1 MDVLIVVPPLVPQ
14 DDTGDDASPDFE
26 RRRLVSPAEPLTVAA
41 DLRRHGHRVRLFDIG
56 VFGPEW
62 KTALLRRLRDDPPEV
77 VAAVQSILTFA
88 TAQDWD
94 GAELFDLVRA
104 IQPDV
109 VTVLTGAEP
118 TNKPGRAVA
127 AGICDYSVRGEVDLV
142 LSELLAAVSS
152 GRAPDDVAGV
162 SWRDDKGAVHGAPD
176 YPAVDLADLPMP
188 AYDLLDADHRD
199 AYARVLERG
208 KIRYPEKSPRYRD
221 IMTSRSCVLRCSYC
235 SVAHLRGPRQKYR
248 RKSLERILDEVE
260 QALEQGIE
268 EIHFF
273 DDLFASEEA
282 QIFAFTEAIARRNLR
297 FPWFVAQGMP
307 LWPLSRDALA
317 AMAETGM
324 YRIICPFE
332 SGNDRVLREVA
343 GKIHSSV
350 AHHSDVARWARE
362 AGLEVI
368 GMFVVGMPG
377 ESRAEILDTIAFA
390 EEHPEID
397 YNVFSIAT
405 PMEGT
410 RMMNKLRQ
418 SGRFDDKEV
427 LDKVIKRTVALYRT
441 EHFTEVELGV
451 IRCFDWDRINFSDP
465 ARRRRYARMVGVSEA
480 ELDHMRA
487 HSRASF
493 ERFFPG
499 YDGPKSFRELFAE
512 PERFAETVPV
522 IPDRLY

>member
-1 MDVLIVVPPLVPQ
+1 MDVLIAVPPLVPQ
-14 DDTGDDASPDFE
+14 DGAGDDGSPDFE
-26 RRRLVSPAEPLTVAA
+26 RRRLVSPAEPVTVAA

-56 VFGPEW
+56 VFGPGW
-62 KTALLRRLRDDPPEV
+62 KEALQTRLQDDPPDV
-77 VAAVQSILTFA
+77 VVAVQSILTFA

-94 GAELFDLVRA
+94 GAELFALVRA
-104 IQPDV
+104 LNPSVLRI
-109 VTVLTGAEP
+109 LTGAEP

-127 AGICDYSVRGEVDLV
+127 AGICDYSIRGEVDLA
-142 LSELLAAVSS
+142 LSQLLEAV
-152 GRAPDDVAGV
+152 GQGQAPADVPGA
-162 SWRDDKGAVHGAPD
+162 SWREDGKLKSAPG

-188 AYDLLDADHRD
+188 AYDLLDEDHIR

-248 RKSLERILDEVE
+248 RKSMERILDEVE
-260 QALEQGIE
+260 QALDQGIE

-273 DDLFASEEA
+273 DDLFASEER
-282 QIFAFTEAIARRNLR
+282 QIFAFAEAITRRNLR

-377 ESRAEILDTIAFA
+377 ETRGEILDTITFA
-390 EEHPEID
+390 EDHPEID

-410 RMMNKLRQ
+410 RMMSKLRH
-418 SGRFDDKEV
+418 SGRFTDKEV

-451 IRCFDWDRINFSDP
+451 IRCFDWDRINFTDP

-480 ELDHMRA
+480 ELDHMRT

-512 PERFAETVPV
+512 PERFAETAPL
-522 IPDRLY
+522 IPDSLY